1 LNFQKT
7 FTRKISRR
15 KRKNKHED
23 GTATLKGINAGFTSA
38 KSARQIP
45 SIPTSPLMSLY
56 ERRQLFDVH
65 FSRLINYRFL
75 ALPRVKGNK
84 YEARDVTDQ
93 LTKDKVVDTKI
104 MKEAQE
110 IGT

>member
-1 LNFQKT
+1 
-7 FTRKISRR
+7 
-15 KRKNKHED
+15 
-23 GTATLKGINAGFTSA
+23 
-38 KSARQIP
+38 
-45 SIPTSPLMSLY
+45 MSLY

-84 YEARDVTDQ
+84 YEAGDVTDQ